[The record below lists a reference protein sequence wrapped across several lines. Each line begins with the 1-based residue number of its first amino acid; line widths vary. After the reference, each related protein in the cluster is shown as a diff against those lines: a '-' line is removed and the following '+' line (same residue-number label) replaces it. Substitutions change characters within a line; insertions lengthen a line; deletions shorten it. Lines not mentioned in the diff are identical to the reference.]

1 MARLELCPGLRCDS
15 ESTLCGVLEEGAAPS
30 AGGLRQHR
38 KCFVGAPR
46 AKRPRFRV
54 LARSRGSI
62 LRPRLQNMTGPTHN
76 WRGGPHII
84 GEVARGAGTPRS
96 GGAAE
101 RRLDGIAY
109 VASREQFL

>member
-62 LRPRLQNMTGPTHN
+62 LRPRLQNMTGPTH
-76 WRGGPHII
+76 I

-96 GGAAE
+96 GGAEE

-109 VASREQFL
+109 VAPRARAVSLTKL